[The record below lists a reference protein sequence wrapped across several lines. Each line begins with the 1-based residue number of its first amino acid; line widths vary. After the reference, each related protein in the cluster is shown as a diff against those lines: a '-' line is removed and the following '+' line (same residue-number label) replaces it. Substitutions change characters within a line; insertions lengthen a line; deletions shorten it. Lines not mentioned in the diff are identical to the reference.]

1 MNFFDNLNLNKS
13 DNRFMHKLDERDIQ
27 ILTILQEEGR
37 ITKTALADKLNLSLT
52 PSWDRLQRLEEA
64 GIIESYG
71 ARLSSTFLSNFHLV
85 ITEVELE
92 SHKQGE
98 FARFEEAI
106 MDFDEVL
113 SCWSIGGSLD
123 YILRVLV
130 KDVIGYQDFIKK
142 VLNADIGL
150 RRYFSYAVLDS
161 IKHTDTV
168 PGGLIKQSDLAK

>member
-1 MNFFDNLNLNKS
+1 MY
-13 DNRFMHKLDERDIQ
+13 KLDERDIQ
-27 ILTILQEEGR
+27 ILSILQSEGR

-71 ARLSSTFLSNFHLV
+71 AKLSSSFLSNFHLV

-92 SHKQGE
+92 SHKQGQ

-106 MDFDEVL
+106 MGFDEVL
-113 SCWSIGGSLD
+113 SCWSVGGGLD
-123 YILRVLV
+123 YILKVLV
-130 KDVIGYQDFIKK
+130 KDVADYQDFLKR

-150 RRYFSYAVLDS
+150 RRYFSYAVLDR
-161 IKHTDTV
+161 IKDTDMV
-168 PGGLIKQSDLAK
+168 PDSLIRQSSLSK